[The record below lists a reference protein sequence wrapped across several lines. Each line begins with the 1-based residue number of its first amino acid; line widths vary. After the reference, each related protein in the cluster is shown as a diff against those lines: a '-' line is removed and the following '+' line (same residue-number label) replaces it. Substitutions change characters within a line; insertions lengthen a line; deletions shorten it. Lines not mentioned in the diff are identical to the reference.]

1 MARGRAGVIGRVELR
16 KGLLGFNKQA
26 LTKFQRTVAD
36 DALIAGIIA
45 KNTGQNTIATTESS
59 IRPGKM
65 NRIWTGAMYEDFD
78 ADVVQTGNRIR
89 IRYGWIKSKKKYY
102 KVQEYGGF
110 FLGKTITPMH
120 AMANA
125 QVAMEDFL
133 KSKGMK

>member
-1 MARGRAGVIGRVELR
+1 MRN
-16 KGLLGFNKQA
+16 GLLGFTKQT

-36 DALIAGIIA
+36 DAIIAGIIA

-102 KVQEYGGF
+102 LTQEHGGF